1 MRENTLRVNKPRDWY
16 YWIFLSPARVLFLL
30 FIVVP
35 TIGSVYY
42 SFTNWDGISPKMNF
56 IGLQNYIEIFTS
68 ARFGNA
74 LKNTI
79 VLTIFVSVLENVFA
93 LALALLVDKVIKAK
107 NFFRSIFYIPVLV
120 SGIVS
125 GFIWKVMY
133 NYNFGVINS
142 LLKGIGLEN
151 LTQDW
156 LGDTRFTLIAI
167 GVVLVWKGV
176 GYYMIIYLASLQSIS
191 ADVLEAAQIDG
202 AGPWQ
207 KFTKIT
213 MPLISGAFTVNFTLS
228 LINGLK
234 IFDQINVMTDGG
246 PGFTSETLVYLL
258 YKVGFNEGR
267 QGFGTAVG
275 IVLLFLILIL
285 NGAQQKFLK
294 SREVQL

>member
-1 MRENTLRVNKPRDWY
+1 MRENTLRVKKPRDWY
-16 YWIFLSPARVLFLL
+16 YWIFMAPALVLFSL
-30 FIVVP
+30 FIVIP
-35 TIGSVYY
+35 TVGSVYY
-42 SFTNWDGISPKMNF
+42 SFTNWDGISPKLNF
-56 IGLQNYIEIFTS
+56 IGLQNYVEIFTS

-142 LLKGIGLEN
+142 LLRGMGLEN

-167 GVVLVWKGV
+167 GIVLIWKGV

>member
-1 MRENTLRVNKPRDWY
+1 MRENTLRVKKPRDWY
-16 YWIFLSPARVLFLL
+16 YWIFLSPALVLFLL

-176 GYYMIIYLASLQSIS
+176 GYYMII
-191 ADVLEAAQIDG
+191 
-202 AGPWQ
+202 
-207 KFTKIT
+207 
-213 MPLISGAFTVNFTLS
+213 
-228 LINGLK
+228 
-234 IFDQINVMTDGG
+234 
-246 PGFTSETLVYLL
+246 
-258 YKVGFNEGR
+258 
-267 QGFGTAVG
+267 
-275 IVLLFLILIL
+275 
-285 NGAQQKFLK
+285 
-294 SREVQL
+294 